1 MTNTTMYNNQMM
13 SCSASASCANAVSS
27 CANSANIVVI
37 LDAMIM
43 ASIIICAILAICN
56 LISLSILSIL
66 SITLLAILVIGKKLK
81 IPRVRRQ

>member
-37 LDAMIM
+37 LDAIIM
-43 ASIIICAILAICN
+43 ASIIIICAILVIRS
-56 LISLSILSIL
+56 LISLSII
-66 SITLLAILVIGKKLK
+66 LLAILPIGKKLK
-81 IPRVRRQ
+81 IPRVGRQ